1 MKMLTAKVVDGKVDL
16 PQGLLEEGSVVTV
29 LVQEPDE
36 AFALSEDQRRELSQA
51 LAEADRGEGVD
62 GWRLLE
68 DLRSS

>member
-1 MKMLTAKVVDGKVDL
+1 MKMLTARVVDGKVDI
-16 PQGLLEEGSVVTV
+16 PKGLLEEGSVVTV

-36 AFALSEDQRRELSQA
+36 AFALSEDQRRELTQA

-62 GWRLLE
+62 GWQLLE